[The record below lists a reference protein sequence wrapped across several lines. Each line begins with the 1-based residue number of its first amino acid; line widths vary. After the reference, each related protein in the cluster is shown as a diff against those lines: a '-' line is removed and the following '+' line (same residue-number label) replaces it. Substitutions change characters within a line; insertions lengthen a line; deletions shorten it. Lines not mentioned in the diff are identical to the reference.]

1 MPPRRPI
8 SALDKALRLLSA
20 RAYSSGELSLRL
32 IRAGYPSEEAVAAIE
47 ECRKRHYLDD
57 RMFAEDCAGMWLE
70 RGHGARSIR
79 LKLRQRGI
87 SSELAADVLSI
98 SSEDETEAACRAIE
112 SKLPSLLR
120 EKDLR
125 KRKAKALRFL
135 AARGFAG
142 EAVGAAMQHLA
153 ASGASTDGDSLPD
166 S

>member
-1 MPPRRPI
+1 MTPHRPI

-20 RAYSSGELSLRL
+20 RAYSSGELTQRL
-32 IRAGYPSEEAVAAIE
+32 IRAGYPPEETAAAVE

-70 RGHGARSIR
+70 RGHGTRSIR
-79 LKLRQRGI
+79 LKLKQRGI

-98 SSEDETEAACRAIE
+98 SSEHEAEAACRAIE

-120 EKDLR
+120 ERDLR

-142 EAVGAAMQHLA
+142 EAVGAAMKHLA
-153 ASGASTDGDSLPD
+153 AAGASSDDDYLPD